1 MFKGRVAQ
9 AALALTRLERIVEKP
24 IRDEIQA
31 YDERRGARNADEA
44 LRAARMHRQG
54 RGPKRT

>member
-9 AALALTRLERIVEKP
+9 AALALARLERIVEKP
-24 IRDEIQA
+24 VRDEIQL
-31 YDERRGARNADEA
+31 YDESRGKRNADEA

-54 RGPKRT
+54 RGPRRT

>member
-24 IRDEIQA
+24 IRDEIQL
-31 YDERRGARNADEA
+31 YDERRGARNADES
-44 LRAARMHRQG
+44 LRAARMHRKG
-54 RGPKRT
+54 RGPQRS

>member
-31 YDERRGARNADEA
+31 YDENRGRRNASES